1 MHNILIIGAN
11 RGLGLEFAK
20 QYSNEDHNVFATTR
34 NKNDAKELNSIK
46 NIKVFELDLNSD
58 ESLDNFIKDISS
70 QKIDILI
77 HNAGIFRDEQL
88 DEDLD
93 INAWM
98 NEMRINAVVPIILAR
113 KLKSNIQISSDKKII
128 FISSQMGSI
137 DDNYSGRFYFYRS
150 SKSALNS
157 AAKSL
162 SIDWK
167 KDGISIL
174 ILHPGWVKTDMG
186 GDNAKLEI
194 PDSISQMIKVIQDLN
209 LDNSGSFVNYA
220 GKTLEW

>member
-20 QYSNEDHNVFATTR
+20 QYSNEEHNVFATTR

>member
-1 MHNILIIGAN
+1 MSNILIIGAN

-20 QYSNEDHNVFATTR
+20 QYSNTNHNIIATTR
-34 NKNDAKELNSIK
+34 NKDSSKELSEIN
-46 NIKVFELDLNSD
+46 NIDIAELDLTSDASVNSFVT
-58 ESLDNFIKDISS
+58 SIGS

-77 HNAGIFRDEQL
+77 HNAGIFSDEQL
-88 DEDLD
+88 KEDLD
-93 INAWM
+93 TDAWM
-98 NEMRINAVVPIILAR
+98 NEMRINAVIPIILAR
-113 KLKSNIQISSDKKII
+113 KLKNNLKMGSDKKVV

-157 AAKSL
+157 AARSL

-167 KDGISIL
+167 DDGISVL

-186 GDNAKLEI
+186 GPNAPVSIDESI
-194 PDSISQMIKVIQDLN
+194 EGMMQVIDSTDIRDTGRFLN
-209 LDNSGSFVNYA
+209 YD
-220 GKTLEW
+220 GKELPW

>member
-1 MHNILIIGAN
+1 MSNILIIGAN

-20 QYSNEDHNVFATTR
+20 QYSNEEHHVFATTR
-34 NKNDAKELNSIK
+34 NKNNANGLYSIK
-46 NIKVFELDLNSD
+46 NIKIFELDLNSD
-58 ESLDNFIKDISS
+58 KSLDNFIKDISS

-113 KLKSNIQISSDKKII
+113 KLKSNIQMGSDKKII

-167 KDGISIL
+167 EDGISIL

-209 LDNSGSFVNYA
+209 ITNSGSFVNYA
-220 GKTLEW
+220 GHKLEW